1 MNNFEGAC
9 HLEVWCEGVGQSHVT
24 WEGTENEVSHLDA
37 VWRDDIT
44 ERKMV
49 VTEKLW
55 EVVKQDKQHS

>member
-9 HLEVWCEGVGQSHVT
+9 HLEVWCEWVGQSHVT
-24 WEGTENEVSHLDA
+24 WEGNENEVSHLDA
-37 VWRDDIT
+37 VRRDDIA

-55 EVVKQDKQHS
+55 EVVKQHKQHS